1 MGVEWPD
8 PQPWPSPPP
17 PPSPKPA
24 WPRVVVALVA
34 AALGALLV
42 IPVLALLRGDL
53 DPSSR
58 AGNTAIESAT
68 PAATAEAAELA
79 TGVVD
84 IATNLGFDRSRGAGS
99 GMVISPTGT
108 VLTSAHVIRGATTIT
123 VTVVATGES
132 YQATVLGSDATRD
145 VALLRLEGAS
155 GLDAVTLG
163 DSAVV
168 AQGDAVIAVGNA
180 GGTGGSPSVST
191 GTVTALDQ
199 TITVTDPD
207 SGRRARLDGLI
218 ETDASLEPG
227 DSGGPMYNA
236 SGEVI
241 GISTAADA
249 GRSFPGAEAH
259 IGAAV
264 ARFHPSSAPG
274 PSAVPPRSL
283 RTGRATGGDCTRR
296 PDNRGR
302 RGPTQTDATGAGP
315 GDAASRAGS
324 GVVFSAGTL
333 VAGSQPVAGHLWSGA
348 FSGTRP
354 RLSLCYCVG
363 EKCTSTVK
371 PGAPAPAG

>member
-53 DPSSR
+53 DPSTR

-108 VLTSAHVIRGATTIT
+108 VLTSAHVIRGATAIT

-249 GRSFPGAEAH
+249 GRSFPGAEAQSY
-259 IGAAV
+259 AV
-264 ARFHPSSAPG
+264 AIDTAEAIAEEISAGRGSSTIQIG
-274 PSAVPPRSL
+274 IRGFLGVQVD
-283 RTGRATGGDCTRR
+283 GDSGESIRGALIALVLDGT
-296 PDNRGR
+296 PAEAAGLHSGDVIIAIDDNPVDSGD
-302 RGPTQTDATGAGP
+302 GLTDALHGHHP
-315 GDAASRAGS
+315 GDEVRVFWTDAAGRDHDAT
-324 GVVFSAGTL
+324 VTL
-333 VAGSQPVAGHLWSGA
+333 AEGPV
-348 FSGTRP
+348 
-354 RLSLCYCVG
+354 
-363 EKCTSTVK
+363 
-371 PGAPAPAG
+371 